1 MMDKELLAERVE
13 EVLRQA
19 GFSTSDRCY
28 LRPRSF
34 DLAARK
40 GDQFLFLKILSNIDG
55 LNEQTALEV
64 RRLAKHLLASPILVG
79 EKTRDQ
85 YLERGAVYF
94 RYGIPTLSLFTLA
107 DCLLDEALPLVY
119 AAHGGLYVRIDGTRM
134 RQLRLARG
142 ISLGALASELGV
154 SRRTISKYEV
164 EDMDTSVDVA
174 LKLEE
179 IFEQELIQPVDPF
192 HHGTVEEEKGPVTDT
207 VLRLLLEI
215 GFDVVPTGQ
224 APFNA
229 ITRLG
234 DLVVLT
240 GVSKFSQSMLKK
252 ARLMSSLSSVART
265 KSVVIVDGETK
276 LECIEE
282 TALIEKRELETIDQ
296 TREFEDLVLGE
307 DRINESDENRPVIK
321 DGAS

>member
-40 GDQFLFLKILSNIDG
+40 GNQFLFLKILSNIDG

-192 HHGTVEEEKGPVTDT
+192 HHGTVEEDKGPVTDT

-252 ARLMSSLSSVART
+252 ARLMSSLSAVART

-276 LECIEE
+276 LECIDE
-282 TALIEKRELETIDQ
+282 TALIEKRELETIDE
-296 TREFEDLVLGE
+296 TRDFEDLVME
-307 DRINESDENRPVIK
+307 KQNK
-321 DGAS
+321 

>member
-13 EVLRQA
+13 EVLVQA

-40 GDQFLFLKILSNIDG
+40 GDMFLLLKILSNIDG

-64 RRLAKHLLASPILVG
+64 RRLSKHLFASPLLVG

-85 YLERGAVYF
+85 YLEQGAVYY
-94 RYGIPTLSLFTLA
+94 RYGIPTLSLSTLA
-107 DCLLDEALPLVY
+107 DCLLEEELPLVY
-119 AAHGGLYVRIDGTRM
+119 AAHGGLYVRIDGIKM
-134 RQLRLARG
+134 RKIRLERG
-142 ISLGALASELGV
+142 ISLGALASDLGV
-154 SRRTISKYEV
+154 SRRTISKYET
-164 EDMDTSVDVA
+164 ESMDTSVDVA

-179 IFEQELIQPVDPF
+179 IFMQELIQPVDPF
-192 HHGTVEEEKGPVTDT
+192 NSAGVEEAAGEVTDT
-207 VLRLLLEI
+207 ILRLLLEI
-215 GFDVVPTGQ
+215 GFEVVPTAQ

-229 ITRLG
+229 ITRDN

-252 ARLMSSLSSVART
+252 ARLMSSLSAVART
-265 KSVVIVDGETK
+265 KSAVIVDGETK

-282 TALIEKRELETIDQ
+282 TAIIEKRELETIDR
-296 TREFEDLVLGE
+296 TREFESLVKE
-307 DRINESDENRPVIK
+307 KQSK
-321 DGAS
+321 

>member
-40 GDQFLFLKILSNIDG
+40 GNQFLFLKILSNIDG

-192 HHGTVEEEKGPVTDT
+192 HHGTVEEDNGPVTDT
-207 VLRLLLEI
+207 ILRLLLEI

-252 ARLMSSLSSVART
+252 ARLMSSLSAVART

-296 TREFEDLVLGE
+296 TRDFEDLVLE
-307 DRINESDENRPVIK
+307 KQNK
-321 DGAS
+321 

>member
-1 MMDKELLAERVE
+1 MMDKELLAGRVD

-34 DLAARK
+34 DLAARR
-40 GDQFLFLKILSNIDG
+40 GDLFLLLKILSNIDG

-64 RRLAKHLLASPILVG
+64 RRLAKHLFASPILVG

-85 YLERGAVYF
+85 FLERGAVYF
-94 RYGIPTLSLFTLA
+94 RYGIPTLSLPTLA
-107 DCLLDEALPLVY
+107 DCIIEEELPLVY
-119 AAHGGLYVRIDGTRM
+119 AAHGGLYVRIDGLKM
-134 RQLRLARG
+134 RQLRLERG

-154 SRRTISKYEV
+154 SRRTISKYET
-164 EDMDTSVDVA
+164 ECMDTSVDAA
-174 LKLEE
+174 LRIEE
-179 IFEQELIQPVDPF
+179 IFEQELIQPVNPF
-192 HHGTVEEEKGPVTDT
+192 ATGSVDDTRSQVTDHI
-207 VLRLLLEI
+207 LRLLLEI
-215 GFDVVPTGQ
+215 GFEVVPASQ

-229 ITRLG
+229 ITRDE

-252 ARLMSSLSSVART
+252 ARLMSSLSSVAKT
-265 KSVVIVDGETK
+265 KAAMIVDGESK

-282 TALIEKRELETIDQ
+282 TALIEISELETIGEPC
-296 TREFEDLVLGE
+296 EFEDLVLE
-307 DRINESDENRPVIK
+307 KQNK
-321 DGAS
+321 

>member
-40 GDQFLFLKILSNIDG
+40 GNQFLFLKILSNIDG

-134 RQLRLARG
+134 RQLRLERG

-192 HHGTVEEEKGPVTDT
+192 HHETVEEDKGPVTDT
-207 VLRLLLEI
+207 ILRLLLEI

-252 ARLMSSLSSVART
+252 ARLMSSLSAIART

-296 TREFEDLVLGE
+296 TRDFEDLVLE
-307 DRINESDENRPVIK
+307 KQNK
-321 DGAS
+321 

>member
-1 MMDKELLAERVE
+1 MMDKELLAKRVE
-13 EVLRQA
+13 EVLYQA

-40 GDQFLFLKILSNIDG
+40 GDLFLLLKILSNIDG

-64 RRLAKHLLASPILVG
+64 RRLAKHLIASPLLVG

-107 DCLLDEALPLVY
+107 DCLIEEALPLVY
-119 AAHGGLYVRIDGTRM
+119 AAHGGLYVRIDGARM
-134 RQLRLARG
+134 RQLRLERG
-142 ISLGALASELGV
+142 FSLGALASDLGV
-154 SRRTISKYEV
+154 SRRTISKYET
-164 EDMDTSVDVA
+164 ESMDTSVDVA
-174 LKLEE
+174 LRLEE
-179 IFEQELIQPVDPF
+179 IFERELIQPVDPF
-192 HHGTVEEEKGPVTDT
+192 HSGTMDEEHEQVTDNI
-207 VLRLLLEI
+207 LRLLMEI
-215 GFDVVPTGQ
+215 GFEVVPTAQ

-229 ITRLG
+229 ITRDE

-252 ARLMSSLSSVART
+252 ARLMSSLSAVART
-265 KSVVIVDGETK
+265 KSAVIVDGETK

-282 TALIEKRELETIDQ
+282 TAIIEKRELETIGQ
-296 TREFEDLVLGE
+296 TREFEDLVME
-307 DRINESDENRPVIK
+307 KQNK
-321 DGAS
+321 

>member
-1 MMDKELLAERVE
+1 MDKELLAERVE

-40 GDQFLFLKILSNIDG
+40 GNQFLFLKILSNIDG

-192 HHGTVEEEKGPVTDT
+192 HHETVEEDKGPVTDT
-207 VLRLLLEI
+207 ILRLLLEI

-252 ARLMSSLSSVART
+252 ARLMSSLSAIART

-296 TREFEDLVLGE
+296 TRDFEDLVME
-307 DRINESDENRPVIK
+307 KQNK
-321 DGAS
+321 

>member
-1 MMDKELLAERVE
+1 MDKELLAGRVE

-40 GDQFLFLKILSNIDG
+40 GNLFLLLKILTNIDG
-55 LNEQTALEV
+55 LNEQTATEV
-64 RRLAKHLLASPILVG
+64 RRLAKHLFASPVLVG

-94 RYGIPTLSLFTLA
+94 RYGIPTLSLPTLA
-107 DCLLDEALPLVY
+107 DCLIDDVLPLVY

-134 RQLRLARG
+134 RQMRLERG
-142 ISLGALASELGV
+142 VSLGSLASDLGV

-179 IFEQELIQPVDPF
+179 FFQQELIVPVDPF
-192 HHGTVEEEKGPVTDT
+192 HSGQSVDEKEAVTDDDI
-207 VLRLLLEI
+207 LRLLLDI
-215 GFDVVPTGQ
+215 GFEVVPTAQ

-229 ITRLG
+229 ITRTE
-234 DLVVLT
+234 DMVVLT
-240 GVSKFSQSMLKK
+240 GVSKFSASMLKR

-265 KSVVIVDGETK
+265 MSVVIVDGETK

-282 TALIEKRELETIDQ
+282 TALIERRELEEIDR
-296 TREFEDLVLGE
+296 TREFEDLVAE
-307 DRINESDENRPVIK
+307 KQNK
-321 DGAS
+321 

>member
-40 GDQFLFLKILSNIDG
+40 GNQFLFLKILSNIDG

-134 RQLRLARG
+134 RQLRLERG

-192 HHGTVEEEKGPVTDT
+192 HHGTVEEDKGPVTDT
-207 VLRLLLEI
+207 ILRLLLEI

-252 ARLMSSLSSVART
+252 ARLMSSLSAVART
-265 KSVVIVDGETK
+265 KSVVIVDGKTK

-296 TREFEDLVLGE
+296 TRDFEDLVLE
-307 DRINESDENRPVIK
+307 KQNK
-321 DGAS
+321 

>member
-40 GDQFLFLKILSNIDG
+40 GNQFLFLKILSNIDG

-192 HHGTVEEEKGPVTDT
+192 HHETVEEDKGPVTDT
-207 VLRLLLEI
+207 ILRLLLEI

-252 ARLMSSLSSVART
+252 ARLMSSLSAVART

-282 TALIEKRELETIDQ
+282 TALIEKRELETIDE
-296 TREFEDLVLGE
+296 TREFEDLVQE
-307 DRINESDENRPVIK
+307 KQNK
-321 DGAS
+321 

>member
-40 GDQFLFLKILSNIDG
+40 GNQFLFLKILSNIDG

-192 HHGTVEEEKGPVTDT
+192 HHGTVEEDKGPVTDT

-252 ARLMSSLSSVART
+252 ARLMSSLSAVART

-296 TREFEDLVLGE
+296 TREFEDLVLE
-307 DRINESDENRPVIK
+307 KQNK
-321 DGAS
+321 

>member
-40 GDQFLFLKILSNIDG
+40 GNQFLFLKILSNIDG

-192 HHGTVEEEKGPVTDT
+192 HHGTVEEDKGPVTDT

-252 ARLMSSLSSVART
+252 ARLMSSLSAVART

-276 LECIEE
+276 LECIDE

-296 TREFEDLVLGE
+296 TRDFEDLVME
-307 DRINESDENRPVIK
+307 KQNK
-321 DGAS
+321 

>member
-40 GDQFLFLKILSNIDG
+40 GNQFLFLKILSNIDG

-134 RQLRLARG
+134 RQLRLERG

-192 HHGTVEEEKGPVTDT
+192 QHGTVEEDKGPVTDT
-207 VLRLLLEI
+207 ILRLLLEI

-252 ARLMSSLSSVART
+252 ARLMSSLSAVART

-282 TALIEKRELETIDQ
+282 TALIEKRELESIDQ
-296 TREFEDLVLGE
+296 TRDFEDLVLE
-307 DRINESDENRPVIK
+307 KQNK
-321 DGAS
+321 

>member
-1 MMDKELLAERVE
+1 MDKELLAAHVE
-13 EVLRQA
+13 EVLREA

-34 DLAARK
+34 DLAARRD
-40 GDQFLFLKILSNIDG
+40 DQFLFLKILSNIDG
-55 LNEQTALEV
+55 LNERTALEI

-107 DCLLDEALPLVY
+107 DCLLEGALPLVY
-119 AAHGGLYVRIDGTRM
+119 AAHGGLYVRIDGDRM
-134 RQLRLARG
+134 RQIRLARG
-142 ISLGALASELGV
+142 ISLGALATELGV

-179 IFEQELIQPVDPF
+179 IFNEELIEPVDPF
-192 HHGTVEEEKGPVTDT
+192 QTEAVAEEKGPVTDNI
-207 VLRLLLEI
+207 LRLLLEI
-215 GFDVVPTGQ
+215 GFEVVPTAQ

-229 ITRLG
+229 ITREG
-234 DLVVLT
+234 KLVVLT
-240 GVSKFSQSMLKK
+240 GVGKFSQSIVKK

-282 TALIEKRELETIDQ
+282 TVLIEKRELEDIDE
-296 TREFEDLVLGE
+296 TRDFEDLVAE
-307 DRINESDENRPVIK
+307 KKSK
-321 DGAS
+321 

>member
-40 GDQFLFLKILSNIDG
+40 GNQFLFLKILSNIDG

-134 RQLRLARG
+134 RQLRLERG

-192 HHGTVEEEKGPVTDT
+192 HHETVEEDKGPVTDT
-207 VLRLLLEI
+207 ILRLLLEI

-252 ARLMSSLSSVART
+252 ARLMSSLSAVART

-296 TREFEDLVLGE
+296 TRDFEDLVLE
-307 DRINESDENRPVIK
+307 KQNK
-321 DGAS
+321 

>member
-40 GDQFLFLKILSNIDG
+40 GNQFLFLKILSNIDG

-134 RQLRLARG
+134 RQLRLERG

-192 HHGTVEEEKGPVTDT
+192 HHGTVEEDKGPVTDT
-207 VLRLLLEI
+207 ILRLLLEI

-252 ARLMSSLSSVART
+252 ARLMSSLSAVART

-296 TREFEDLVLGE
+296 TREFEDLVLE
-307 DRINESDENRPVIK
+307 KQNK
-321 DGAS
+321 

>member
-40 GDQFLFLKILSNIDG
+40 GDQFLLLKILSNIDG

-64 RRLAKHLLASPILVG
+64 RRLAKHLFASPLLVG

-94 RYGIPTLSLFTLA
+94 RYGIPTLSLFTFA
-107 DCLLDEALPLVY
+107 DCLLDGSLPLVY
-119 AAHGGLYVRIDGTRM
+119 AAHGGLYVRIDGSKM
-134 RQLRLARG
+134 RQLRLERG

-179 IFEQELIQPVDPF
+179 IFMQELIQPVDPF
-192 HHGTVEEEKGPVTDT
+192 HPKNVEEGQGHVTDKI
-207 VLRLLLEI
+207 LLLLLEI
-215 GFDVVPTGQ
+215 GFEVVPTSQ

-229 ITRLG
+229 ITRDEG
-234 DLVVLT
+234 LVTLT

-252 ARLMSSLSSVART
+252 ARLMSSLSAVART

-282 TALIEKRELETIDQ
+282 TAIIEKRELETIDEPC
-296 TREFEDLVLGE
+296 EFNNLVLE
-307 DRINESDENRPVIK
+307 KQNK
-321 DGAS
+321 

>member
-19 GFSTSDRCY
+19 GFTTSDRCY

-40 GDQFLFLKILSNIDG
+40 GDMFLLLKILSNIDG
-55 LNEQTALEV
+55 LNEKSALEV
-64 RRLAKHLLASPILVG
+64 RRLAQHLFASPILVG

-107 DCLLDEALPLVY
+107 DCLLEEALPLVY
-119 AAHGGLYVRIDGTRM
+119 AAHGGLYVRIDGARM
-134 RQLRLARG
+134 RELRLERG
-142 ISLGALASELGV
+142 ISLGALASDLGV
-154 SRRTISKYEV
+154 SRRTISKYEM

-174 LKLEE
+174 LRLEE
-179 IFEQELIQPVDPF
+179 IFEQDLIQPVDPF
-192 HHGTVEEEKGPVTDT
+192 HPGAVEEEKGQVTDNI
-207 VLRLLLEI
+207 LRLLLRI
-215 GFDVVPTGQ
+215 GFEVVPTAQ

-229 ITRLG
+229 ITRDDSLI
-234 DLVVLT
+234 VLT

-252 ARLMSSLSSVART
+252 ARLMSSLSEVAGT

-276 LECIEE
+276 LRCIEE
-282 TALIEKRELETIDQ
+282 TVIIEKRELANIDETY
-296 TREFEDLVLGE
+296 EFEDLVAE
-307 DRINESDENRPVIK
+307 KQNK
-321 DGAS
+321 

>member
-1 MMDKELLAERVE
+1 MMDKELLAEGVE

-40 GDQFLFLKILSNIDG
+40 GDLFLLLKILSNIDG
-55 LNEQTALEV
+55 LNASTAVEV
-64 RRLAKHLLASPILVG
+64 RRLANHLFASPLLIG

-85 YLERGAVYF
+85 RLERGAVYF
-94 RYGIPTLSLFTLA
+94 RYGIPTLSLPTLA
-107 DCLLDEALPLVY
+107 DCIIDEALPLVY
-119 AAHGGLYVRIDGTRM
+119 AAHGGLYVRIDGPRM
-134 RQLRLARG
+134 RQIRLERG

-154 SRRTISKYEV
+154 SRRTISKYET
-164 EDMDTSVDVA
+164 ENMDTSVDVA
-174 LKLEE
+174 VKLEE
-179 IFEQELIQPVDPF
+179 IFSEELILPVDPF
-192 HHGTVEEEKGPVTDT
+192 HSGILQEAEGHVTDNI
-207 VLRLLLEI
+207 LRLLLEI
-215 GFDVVPTGQ
+215 GFEVFPTSQ

-229 ITRLG
+229 ITRDE

-252 ARLMSSLSSVART
+252 ARLMSSLSAVAKT
-265 KSVVIVDGETK
+265 KSVVIIDGETK

-282 TALIEKRELETIDQ
+282 TAIIEKRELETIDR
-296 TREFEDLVLGE
+296 TREFEDLVLE
-307 DRINESDENRPVIK
+307 KQNK
-321 DGAS
+321 

>member
-40 GDQFLFLKILSNIDG
+40 GNQFLFLKILSNIDG

-134 RQLRLARG
+134 RQLRLERG

-192 HHGTVEEEKGPVTDT
+192 HHGTVEEDKGPVTDT
-207 VLRLLLEI
+207 ILRLLLEI

-252 ARLMSSLSSVART
+252 ARLMSSLSAIART

-296 TREFEDLVLGE
+296 TRDFEDLVME
-307 DRINESDENRPVIK
+307 KQNK
-321 DGAS
+321 

>member
-40 GDQFLFLKILSNIDG
+40 GNQFLFLKILSNIDG

-134 RQLRLARG
+134 RQLRLERG

-192 HHGTVEEEKGPVTDT
+192 HHGTVEEDKGPVTDT
-207 VLRLLLEI
+207 ILRLLLEI

-252 ARLMSSLSSVART
+252 ARLMSSLSAVART

-282 TALIEKRELETIDQ
+282 SALIEKRELETIDE
-296 TREFEDLVLGE
+296 TRDFEDLVLE
-307 DRINESDENRPVIK
+307 KQNK
-321 DGAS
+321 

>member
-1 MMDKELLAERVE
+1 MMDKELLAEQVE

-19 GFSTSDRCY
+19 GFTTSDRCY

-40 GDQFLFLKILSNIDG
+40 GDLFLLLKVLTNIDG
-55 LNEQTALEV
+55 LNEQTATEV
-64 RRLAKHLLASPILVG
+64 RRLAMHLLASPILVG
-79 EKTRDQ
+79 EKSRDQ

-94 RYGIPTLSLFTLA
+94 RYGIPTLSLNTLA
-107 DCLLDEALPLVY
+107 DCLLDDALPLVY
-119 AAHGGLYVRIDGTRM
+119 AAHGGLYVRINGARM
-134 RQLRLARG
+134 REMRLERG

-179 IFEQELIQPVDPF
+179 IFRAELIQPVDPF
-192 HHGTVEEEKGPVTDT
+192 HAGPPVEDKGLVTDDI
-207 VLRLLLEI
+207 LRLLLDI
-215 GFDVVPTGQ
+215 GFEVVPTAQ

-229 ITRLG
+229 ITRNR

-240 GVSKFSQSMLKK
+240 GVSKFSSSMLKK
-252 ARLMSSLSSVART
+252 ARLMSSLSAVARA

-276 LECIEE
+276 IECIEE
-282 TALIEKRELETIDQ
+282 TALIEKRELEEIDA
-296 TREFEDLVLGE
+296 TREFEDLVAE
-307 DRINESDENRPVIK
+307 KQNR
-321 DGAS
+321 

>member
-40 GDQFLFLKILSNIDG
+40 GNQFLFLKILSNIDG

-64 RRLAKHLLASPILVG
+64 RRLAKHLLGSPILVG

-192 HHGTVEEEKGPVTDT
+192 HHETVEEDKGPVTDT
-207 VLRLLLEI
+207 ILRLLLEI

-252 ARLMSSLSSVART
+252 ARLMSSLSAVART

-282 TALIEKRELETIDQ
+282 TVLIEKRELETIDQ
-296 TREFEDLVLGE
+296 TRDFEDLVLE
-307 DRINESDENRPVIK
+307 KQNK
-321 DGAS
+321 

>member
-40 GDQFLFLKILSNIDG
+40 GNQFLFLKILSNIDG

-192 HHGTVEEEKGPVTDT
+192 HHGTVEEDKGPVTDT
-207 VLRLLLEI
+207 ILRLLLEI

-252 ARLMSSLSSVART
+252 ARLMSSLSAIART

-296 TREFEDLVLGE
+296 TRDFEDLVLE
-307 DRINESDENRPVIK
+307 KQNK
-321 DGAS
+321 

>member
-1 MMDKELLAERVE
+1 MDKELLAERVE
-13 EVLRQA
+13 EVLWQA

-40 GDQFLFLKILSNIDG
+40 GDLFLLLKILSNIDG
-55 LNEQTALEV
+55 LNEQTAREV
-64 RRLAKHLLASPILVG
+64 RRLAKHLIGSPLLVG

-107 DCLLDEALPLVY
+107 DCLLEEALPLVY

-134 RQLRLARG
+134 RQLRLERG
-142 ISLGALASELGV
+142 ISLGALASDLGL
-154 SRRTISKYEV
+154 SRRTISKYET
-164 EDMDTSVDVA
+164 ESMDTSVDVA
-174 LKLEE
+174 LRLEE
-179 IFEQELIQPVDPF
+179 IFERELIQPVDPF
-192 HHGTVEEEKGPVTDT
+192 HSGTVEEKRETATDEQVTDSI
-207 VLRLLLEI
+207 LRLLLEI
-215 GFDVVPTGQ
+215 GFEVVPTAQ

-229 ITRLG
+229 ITRDE

-252 ARLMSSLSSVART
+252 ARLMSSLSAVAKT

-282 TALIEKRELETIDQ
+282 TAIIEKRELETIGQ
-296 TREFEDLVLGE
+296 TQEFEDLVRE
-307 DRINESDENRPVIK
+307 KQNK
-321 DGAS
+321 

>member
-40 GDQFLFLKILSNIDG
+40 GNQFLFLKILSNIDG

-192 HHGTVEEEKGPVTDT
+192 HHETVEEDKGPVTDT
-207 VLRLLLEI
+207 ILRLLLEI

-252 ARLMSSLSSVART
+252 ARLMSSLSAVART

-282 TALIEKRELETIDQ
+282 TVLIEKRELETIDQ
-296 TREFEDLVLGE
+296 TRDFEDLVLE
-307 DRINESDENRPVIK
+307 KQNK
-321 DGAS
+321 